1 MLHLLV
7 INFLS
12 IYVSSLFVFSLAH
25 LLCSWEESC
34 CGMLLSM
41 LVLHGQ
47 LKDYSLSY
55 VVNYGSYL
63 LCRDY
68 LSPEDIIRNYP
79 HLVIIGTGLAFG
91 FLVVRYALIQSLN
104 SGNDILSVLN
114 SLISIV
120 YMDHLQIYIMDMD
133 LCE

>member
-1 MLHLLV
+1 M
-7 INFLS
+7 
-12 IYVSSLFVFSLAH
+12 
-25 LLCSWEESC
+25 
-34 CGMLLSM
+34 
-41 LVLHGQ
+41 
-47 LKDYSLSY
+47 SY

-104 SGNDILSVLN
+104 SGSDILSVLN

-120 YMDHLQIYIMDMD
+120 YMDHL
-133 LCE
+133 